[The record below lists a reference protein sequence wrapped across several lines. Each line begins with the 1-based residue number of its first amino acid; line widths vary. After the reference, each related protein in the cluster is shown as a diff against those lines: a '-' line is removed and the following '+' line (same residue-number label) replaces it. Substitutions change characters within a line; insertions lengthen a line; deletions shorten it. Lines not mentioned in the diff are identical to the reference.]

1 MIILLKQRVQYGK
14 QLVGQL
20 ISFLMVDVVVVV
32 DLLILL
38 VAIIVYIWER

>member
-20 ISFLMVDVVVVV
+20 ISFLMVVVVVA
-32 DLLILL
+32 DLLILF
-38 VAIIVYIWER
+38 VEIVVYIWER